1 MPHITRNIGVC
12 SEEIGTTEVSYRLVG
27 KQPPRRDLNFM
38 LGAGAPGSN
47 TRCESEILGDTS
59 PASGS
64 RAPDEVAET
73 PSTFRGR
80 SPTMNEVESWSF
92 APTPQSDSEA
102 VPPVDPCNAA
112 GPSGAALTPPP
123 RHDLGS
129 RMAPEVST
137 DGPRERVG
145 RAGEGTEV
153 AAEEEDAAA
162 RHSKSSGCASPSGDR
177 ARGEPDKSCLAAS
190 PLAKVADR
198 PVRGC
203 TEEHAE
209 ELTLV
214 TTSAEVCVRQPDV
227 HGELQRRVSHQ
238 KPEALCGSVLR
249 GMGILSTLR
258 VHAVSREKATRTLMD
273 VLDALEGLGGLCP
286 RAGAALP
293 RQFSLPSLGNQASLM
308 DIERNSKTLAL
319 ASTPEAVAR
328 CDPPGLLMGHP
339 LEAVSLVGSGQIQ
352 ALKTMVA
359 QVLHVGNRGVSVETE
374 DGDVENGRQSE
385 TQLSRDNFQLV
396 PEGPPQGFSPSRPP
410 PKRFP
415 FTSHVVEEDL
425 DCWVQRAC
433 TKRQRINATHG
444 SLTLDC
450 D

>member
-12 SEEIGTTEVSYRLVG
+12 SEEVGTTEVSYRLVG
-27 KQPPRRDLNFM
+27 KQPPRRDLKFK

-47 TRCESEILGDTS
+47 TRCESETLGDTS
-59 PASGS
+59 PATGS

-73 PSTFRGR
+73 TPSTFRRR
-80 SPTMNEVESWSF
+80 SPTMNDVESWSF

-102 VPPVDPCNAA
+102 VPPVDPCSAA
-112 GPSGAALTPPP
+112 GPRGAALTPPP
-123 RHDLGS
+123 QRDLSS
-129 RMAPEVST
+129 RMAPDVST
-137 DGPRERVG
+137 DGPHERVG

-153 AAEEEDAAA
+153 AVEEEDAGAS
-162 RHSKSSGCASPSGDR
+162 HSKSPGCASPSGDR

-198 PVRGC
+198 TVRGC

-227 HGELQRRVSHQ
+227 LGELQRRVSHQ
-238 KPEALCGSVLR
+238 KPEALCGVVLQ

-258 VHAVSREKATRTLMD
+258 VHAVSLEKATKTLMD
-273 VLDALEGLGGLCP
+273 VLDALEGLGGFCP
-286 RAGAALP
+286 RAGATMP
-293 RQFSLPSLGNQASLM
+293 RLLSLPSSLGNQASLM
-308 DIERNSKTLAL
+308 DIERVSKTS
-319 ASTPEAVAR
+319 ASASIPEAVAR
-328 CDPPGLLMGHP
+328 CAPPGLLMRHP
-339 LEAVSLVGSGQIQ
+339 LEAVSLVGSGHIQ

-359 QVLHVGNRGVSVETE
+359 QVLDDVGNRGVSVETE
-374 DGDVENGRQSE
+374 DGEVEKRQSE

-410 PKRFP
+410 PERFP

-433 TKRQRINATHG
+433 AKRQRV
-444 SLTLDC
+444 
-450 D
+450 